1 MEKDLLK
8 LDEKMFNT
16 LKDMWE
22 SEDPEHRTLFKGIVV
37 NNLDLEDF
45 ETKYW
50 AHKLVT
56 VIHPSLNDSPLF
68 KKRGVEME
76 AEMNLKTNK

>member
-8 LDEKMFNT
+8 LDEKMFTT
-16 LKDMWE
+16 LKTMWE
-22 SEDPEHRTLFKGIVV
+22 SEDTEHRTLFKGIVV
-37 NNLDLEDF
+37 NNLDMDDI

-56 VIHPSLNDSPLF
+56 VIHPSLNESPLF
-68 KKRGVEME
+68 TSRG
-76 AEMNLKTNK
+76 AELETLMKIKTNK